1 MCRAF
6 GVHYY
11 FFGPPCIG
19 HTVSAVVL
27 LVAFCVSG
35 YRDKMTMSHHL
46 LIVATSLLCFV
57 ISASSRGDDVLTSSS
72 DIELI
77 KLYLE
82 EFRLELMSVKS
93 QLVRMARNS
102 KLVRTSLKE
111 LRSAKCGHNTDSLGM
126 RLLS

>member
-1 MCRAF
+1 MR
-6 GVHYY
+6 
-11 FFGPPCIG
+11 
-19 HTVSAVVL
+19 
-27 LVAFCVSG
+27 
-35 YRDKMTMSHHL
+35 HHL
-46 LIVATSLLCFV
+46 LTSAISIICFV
-57 ISASSRGDDVLTSSS
+57 VSASSGGDDVLTTSR

-111 LRSAKCGHNTDSLGM
+111 LRSSKCGHSRDTPGTFAVI
-126 RLLS
+126 